1 MEDFD
6 GMKAKII
13 MLIDTMCIIITIF
26 YIRYIDNRESYGME
40 ALDDVGK
47 VVIGLGF
54 LGVEVLILI
63 IVCIIMIY
71 KRFHN
76 R

>member
-6 GMKAKII
+6 GMIAKLIMII
-13 MLIDTMCIIITIF
+13 DVILIVITTF
-26 YIRYIDNRESYGME
+26 YVLYINNRESYGME
-40 ALDDVGK
+40 ALDDLGK
-47 VVIGLGF
+47 FILGLGF

-71 KRFHN
+71 KKFHKS
-76 R
+76 

>member
-1 MEDFD
+1 
-6 GMKAKII
+6 MKAKII